1 MKKRALLALNAM
13 AVSVICIAAAPAH
26 AVDHWSLQQF
36 EQIQTRTAGQGYAVG
51 FARNVGTVTQKEIS
65 LDAGRGIG
73 LNFSNLNVFGSSEA
87 VGVAASVNGQSS
99 VNVIAAQNI
108 DNFAGT
114 VRMIVR

>member
-73 LNFSNLNVFGSSEA
+73 LNFSNLNVSAALKLSALQLRSTASRASTSSPPRISTTLPGRFE
-87 VGVAASVNGQSS
+87 
-99 VNVIAAQNI
+99 
-108 DNFAGT
+108 
-114 VRMIVR
+114 